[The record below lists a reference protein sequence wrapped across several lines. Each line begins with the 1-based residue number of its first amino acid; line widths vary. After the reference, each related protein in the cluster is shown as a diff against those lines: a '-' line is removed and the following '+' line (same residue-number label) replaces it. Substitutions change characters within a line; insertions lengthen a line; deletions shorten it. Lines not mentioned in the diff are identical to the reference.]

1 MAIFAVQTFVLS
13 SHGKTEFSIQKF
25 TSFSEC
31 KGTKYTWEYRR
42 LCQLNARCS
51 HLSIFNR
58 ESRWQLVFFTNMSYT
73 SSISMTP
80 RFTGS
85 SYSACSNVESM
96 INDEAVF
103 YRVIFFRHSHLR
115 LFDFAAKRESNESCY
130 GPCFRAS
137 SNIK

>member
-1 MAIFAVQTFVLS
+1 
-13 SHGKTEFSIQKF
+13 
-25 TSFSEC
+25 
-31 KGTKYTWEYRR
+31 
-42 LCQLNARCS
+42 
-51 HLSIFNR
+51 
-58 ESRWQLVFFTNMSYT
+58 
-73 SSISMTP
+73 MTP

-115 LFDFAAKRESNESCY
+115 LFNFAGGKENLMNQ
-130 GPCFRAS
+130 GMVPCFRAS